1 MEKLSVRKKLA
12 IIRLYFS
19 GLSYRDIAV
28 KAGVS
33 TGAVANVIAD
43 LKAGN
48 YPEAA
53 DLTEQVDMLRELGAE
68 VKKSRL
74 TVGEA
79 LTGIT
84 VINCL
89 RELGVEAGDI
99 QQCVSLCKTLTP
111 GDIET
116 RVFAKAA
123 MKYQEVLQRTGLGV
137 EELENKV
144 RSLEE
149 ASHRLGP
156 MAKKAHD
163 LKKEIA
169 DLEMRNRQLA
179 DEVAGLE
186 ERRQILVD
194 TVKEREQR
202 EASLSTRI
210 AQLED
215 KLESQELRLAGA
227 RKDLKALAGV
237 GMSLDELSGF
247 IQRLKGVAHRHGIDP
262 KALYGRLLTEL
273 EQLDRGL
280 DVETIVQTKQQEL
293 NKVEAAIAKAREES
307 VTLDHRVQQLRQEL
321 STLKAQITDEKESLS
336 QELKSMIIVV
346 HDSMAGLKRGLG
358 KGIQEGLDE
367 VNRLKEEAIELGKE
381 LGQIDVTI
389 KSNAWLEGVLSL
401 LKGEDKA
408 TASEIRVIAL
418 ILLKSVL
425 AWLERNRYSEIMAYS
440 LTTTIKILVSEFERW
455 KPNANSAESSKIF
468 SAS

>member
-1 MEKLSVRKKLA
+1 MEKLSVMKKLA

-48 YPEAA
+48 YPEAG
-53 DLTEQVDMLRELGAE
+53 DLAEQVDMLRELGVA

-74 TVGEA
+74 RVGEA

-99 QQCVSLCKTLTP
+99 QQCVSLCKTLTS

-116 RVFAKAA
+116 HAFARAA

-156 MAKKAHD
+156 LAKKAHD
-163 LKKEIA
+163 LKKELA
-169 DLEMRNRQLA
+169 DLQMRNRQLA

-186 ERRQILVD
+186 ERRQILGD
-194 TVKEREQR
+194 SIKEREQR

-210 AQLED
+210 ARLED
-215 KLESQELRLAGA
+215 KLESQELRLARA
-227 RKDLKALAGV
+227 RKDLKALAGI

-247 IQRLKGVAHRHGIDP
+247 TQRLQSVAHRHSIDP
-262 KALYGRLLTEL
+262 KAVYGRLLTEL

-280 DVETIVQTKQQEL
+280 DVETIVQAKQQEL
-293 NKVEAAIAKAREES
+293 DKVEAAIAKAREES

-321 STLKAQITDEKESLS
+321 SRLKAQITDEKESLY
-336 QELKSMIIVV
+336 QELRSMTAVV
-346 HDSMAGLKRGLG
+346 HDSMAGLKKGLG

-367 VNRLKEEAIELGKE
+367 VNKLKEEAIELGKE
-381 LGQIDVTI
+381 LGQIEVTI
-389 KSNAWLEGVLSL
+389 KSNAWLEGILSL
-401 LKGEDKA
+401 LKGEDKV
-408 TASEIRVIAL
+408 TASQIRVIAL
-418 ILLKSVL
+418 MLLKSLL
-425 AWLERNRYSEIMAYS
+425 AWLERNKYSEIMGYS
-440 LTTTIKILVSEFERW
+440 LTTTINILVSEFERW
-455 KPNANSAESSKIF
+455 KPNANSAKSSKTF